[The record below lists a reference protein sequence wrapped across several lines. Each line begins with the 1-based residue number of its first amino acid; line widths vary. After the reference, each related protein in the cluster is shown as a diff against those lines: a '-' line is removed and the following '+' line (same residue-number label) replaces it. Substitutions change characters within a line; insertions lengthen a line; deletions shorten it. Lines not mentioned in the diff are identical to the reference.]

1 MHKSQR
7 VLSHLGRTLLRQQ
20 QFNLTVQQQQQQSLL
35 TLACCS
41 PTSDTSIAMRNSNS
55 HNNHNKNQN
64 NNSHRLSSSSSLLLL
79 SSSNPAAK
87 YYSKFTAARESL
99 PLGSH
104 PLCEERALDLISNL
118 KETEL
123 AAIKLALQK
132 YEAKKQK
139 EGFEGKLAATQWRTR
154 FGRLS
159 KVPALGEVDPTGSF
173 CAFPDDWLKKKAAE
187 KAVSPSSS
195 DLWKIFMVN
204 AVPFVA
210 FGFLDNFTMIIAG
223 DYIEYIFGTFM
234 CISTMAA
241 AGLGNT
247 ISDVLGIGSAYY
259 VERGCEILGLRPPDL
274 TPVQLEMK
282 SSRRAANY
290 GRIIGITVGCLVGM
304 FPLLFMDR
312 KAIEDERKEE
322 EERKKLEQKQL
333 ETTVNAIP

>member
-1 MHKSQR
+1 MHITQR
-7 VLSHLGRTLLRQQ
+7 VISQIGRTLLKKQQQ
-20 QFNLTVQQQQQQSLL
+20 QFPLQQQQQQSLL

-41 PTSDTSIAMRNSNS
+41 AGNHTEPESSNSN
-55 HNNHNKNQN
+55 KNIN
-64 NNSHRLSSSSSLLLL
+64 LSQKNRPSLLSPAALTTSSSLLFY
-79 SSSNPAAK
+79 PAQS
-87 YYSKFTAARESL
+87 YSKFTAARESL

-123 AAIKLALQK
+123 AAIKLALAK

-139 EGFEGKLAATQWRTR
+139 EGFE
-154 FGRLS
+154 
-159 KVPALGEVDPTGSF
+159 
-173 CAFPDDWLKKKAAE
+173 AE
-187 KAVSPSSS
+187 KAVSPSSA
-195 DLWKIFMVN
+195 DLWKIFFVN

-274 TPVQLEMK
+274 TPIQMEMK

-322 EERKKLEQKQL
+322 EERKKLGLTKDDEL
-333 ETTVNAIP
+333 ANAVTSSAQ